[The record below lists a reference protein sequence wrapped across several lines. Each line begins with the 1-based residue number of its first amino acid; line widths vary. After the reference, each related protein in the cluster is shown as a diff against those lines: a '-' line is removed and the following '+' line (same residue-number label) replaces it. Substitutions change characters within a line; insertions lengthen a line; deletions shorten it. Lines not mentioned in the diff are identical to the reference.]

1 MTKTRRKL
9 SFLSNILSN
18 SKTNYPNPEQNCP
31 IPEQNCPI
39 PEQICPIPEQN
50 CPIPEQNCPIPP
62 NSEIGGGVF
71 KDNHYILETP

>member
-39 PEQICPIPEQN
+39 PEQ
-50 CPIPEQNCPIPP
+50 NCPIPP
-62 NSEIGGGVF
+62 NSEIGGWGLQGQSL
-71 KDNHYILETP
+71 YIRDPLI